1 MPWTIVYHQA
11 AAEEL
16 AQQPADIRAK
26 LDYIAELVVVFGLQH
41 LPGKYARHLRGP
53 LWEFRLKGKDGIAR
67 ALYVTGRGQRVIIV
81 RVFAKKTQ
89 KTPPREIE
97 LALARA
103 NEVT

>member
-41 LPGKYARHLRGP
+41 LPGK
-53 LWEFRLKGKDGIAR
+53 
-67 ALYVTGRGQRVIIV
+67 
-81 RVFAKKTQ
+81 
-89 KTPPREIE
+89 
-97 LALARA
+97 
-103 NEVT
+103 